1 MIDYLFPIFCLGVA
15 VTGIVVK
22 GLILAKDMADAQ
34 MASEEQAH
42 AESDD
47 DHIPGR
53 SVSRSF
59 AFRLRSDIDRAAKPR
74 SQRSVRGNFRT
85 EVN

>member
-1 MIDYLFPIFCLGVA
+1 MIDYVFPIFGLGVV

-34 MASEEQAH
+34 MASEERPH

-47 DHIPGR
+47 DQIRGR
-53 SVSRSF
+53 SAPVLLLECARQQ
-59 AFRLRSDIDRAAKPR
+59 AGKTNP
-74 SQRSVRGNFRT
+74 
-85 EVN
+85 

>member
-22 GLILAKDMADAQ
+22 GLILAKHMANAQ
-34 MASEEQAH
+34 MASEEQPH

-47 DHIPGR
+47 DQIRGR
-53 SVSRSF
+53 SAPVFLLGF
-59 AFRLRSDIDRAAKPR
+59 ARRQAEKTNP
-74 SQRSVRGNFRT
+74 
-85 EVN
+85 